1 MTQLQ
6 LKIAADQNN
15 PLSERHNFVITSA
28 TGIAK
33 SACSITIAQI
43 EIGSWKGEH
52 SFIISGAVTKHE
64 MIIVRDFFK
73 QNKVIVN
80 HANDSIKID
89 EMQININTICS
100 ISTKP
105 TFDDKEYFN
114 TNEIDYSQLILTR
127 FSELQKDIAEYKTA
141 SDKIYKAFIEP
152 IENNETINT
161 KTIETNLT
169 TITVEHEI
177 QSRQDEPTATETTL
191 IPTTTT
197 TNELIDNINCK
208 VKSRH
213 HHSCSNSKTRTIVQQ
228 HRLSITNTLMF
239 EPIQPFPKG
248 CLVARSLNSKDS
260 DNLYCNVI
268 NSSDEDIILKQNQEI
283 GHLCEAEIAE
293 EQFEDNVKRYVP
305 LITTKLIHFSGKK
318 CSSKPVNEVED
329 GQQEITT
336 ADIINHEMKHRLKQ
350 LQTGKSLSS
359 EQRVLLLKRL
369 EKNVDVF
376 QWNPNEIG
384 RTKLVEHKIPTG
396 NAAPIQKRQYP
407 IPSVARDNMKD
418 QVANMLEK

>member
-1 MTQLQ
+1 M
-6 LKIAADQNN
+6 
-15 PLSERHNFVITSA
+15 
-28 TGIAK
+28 
-33 SACSITIAQI
+33 
-43 EIGSWKGEH
+43 
-52 SFIISGAVTKHE
+52 
-64 MIIVRDFFK
+64 
-73 QNKVIVN
+73 
-80 HANDSIKID
+80 
-89 EMQININTICS
+89 
-100 ISTKP
+100 
-105 TFDDKEYFN
+105 
-114 TNEIDYSQLILTR
+114 
-127 FSELQKDIAEYKTA
+127 
-141 SDKIYKAFIEP
+141 
-152 IENNETINT
+152 NT
-161 KTIETNLT
+161 KTIEANLT

-177 QSRQDEPTATETTL
+177 QSRQDEPTTTETTL

-208 VKSRH
+208 VKIDTIILAQSQRLVQL
-213 HHSCSNSKTRTIVQQ
+213 CSNID
-228 HRLSITNTLMF
+228 LASINTTDTLMF

-305 LITTKLIHFSGKK
+305 LTTTKLIHFSGKT
-318 CSSKPVNEVED
+318 CSSKPVNEAEH

-336 ADIINHEMKHRLKQ
+336 VDIIYHEIKHRLKQ

-359 EQRVLLLKRL
+359 EQRVLLLKIL
-369 EKNVDVF
+369 EKNVDVI

-396 NAAPIQKRQYP
+396 NAAPIQQRQYP

-418 QVANMLEK
+418 QVANMLKNEFIRPSSSSWRSPVMLA